1 MHFKRQD
8 LEIADYNWDNNSLND
23 VFSGH
28 PSRRLFDR
36 YNGNQVL
43 FLINSYALIYEKF
56 TVQDGKRIE
65 KELYHN
71 LPLNAKS
78 EISVFNWIL
87 KK

>member
-1 MHFKRQD
+1 MHFSKQD
-8 LEIADYNWDNNSLND
+8 MEMVDYNWDNSSLNEI
-23 VFSGH
+23 FSGE

-43 FLINSYALIYEKF
+43 FIINSYALVHEKF
-56 TVQDGKRIE
+56 TVNDGKRIE
-65 KELYHN
+65 KEICDN
-71 LPLNAKS
+71 LPLSAKS